1 MATFEFNNQF
11 VPQSLIDIENIGQF
25 AIEANNDE
33 GYYWYLIVSTLLGT
47 VTIASAGP
55 VVPDVALL
63 PGGYAC
69 SFYTMEYKEPK
80 LEKAINTWLNDKGKA
95 LTEARVVDIDVALD
109 EFRDLSEY
117 LRSEVLGNYDKNRN

>member
-33 GYYWYLIVSTLLGT
+33 GYFWYLVVSTSLGT

-55 VVPDVALL
+55 CIPDVALL

-69 SFYTMEYKEPK
+69 SFYTMEYKENK
-80 LEKAINTWLNDKGKA
+80 LEKAINTWLNDRGKA
-95 LTEARVVDIDVALD
+95 LTEARIVEIDKALD
-109 EFRDLSEY
+109 EFRDIAQY
-117 LRSEVLGNYDKNRN
+117 LRSEVIKK